1 MFKLTWLIIYFHF
14 LNRRIASMGEMSK
27 DEKERMHL
35 YTKILEYEQ
44 DTVLSYGF

>member
-1 MFKLTWLIIYFHF
+1 
-14 LNRRIASMGEMSK
+14 MGGMSK

-44 DTVLSYGF
+44 DTVLSCGFE